1 MDKMTGR
8 MKRVSLSKKIVGIVV
23 ASVAIVGLSL
33 TVCTNYF
40 LNKIYNDESRQEVAR
55 LAGLVQSHV
64 EDEARKLVTAAQ
76 MTAARQDLAEAISR
90 GDTAVVQKL
99 GKDIMRDSRISLI
112 TIADKEGK
120 VVGRGH
126 SDKAGDSVL
135 SQSNVRKAL
144 GGEVSTGIEEGT
156 VVKFSMRA
164 GAPVKLGDKIVG
176 SVTTGTDL
184 TSADHA
190 FVEKLKKEFGTE
202 CTIFQGDTRV
212 TTTLTKDGQ
221 RAVGTRMD
229 NAKVLDTV
237 LARGQQFQDVN
248 TILEKEYDTAYW
260 PLKDH
265 TGKIAGMLFIGK
277 DRGAMNG
284 TLRNAML
291 TVFVVVLLVGVVMV
305 AAGMFIARSVTRPVH
320 RAVAGLSEVAEQVVS
335 ASGQVSSASHSLA
348 DGASEQAASI
358 EETSSSLEEMSSM
371 TKQNADNANCA
382 DQLMKESRQMVER
395 ANGSMTEL
403 IQSMEDISKASDETS
418 KIIKTID
425 EIAFQTN
432 LLALNAA
439 VEAARAGEAGAGF
452 AVVANEV
459 RNLAMRAAE
468 AAKNTSV
475 LIEGTVKKVH
485 EGSQLVER
493 THGAFSE
500 VSKSASKVADLVS
513 EIAAASNEQ
522 AQGIDQIN
530 RAVTEMDK
538 VTQQTAANAEESA
551 SASEE
556 MNAQAG
562 QMKEIAGELKRII
575 GSRGSS
581 GTGEDHGQPS
591 KNTEPGRKASF
602 IERLKAPRAKSTV
615 AAGSR
620 KPSKPEEVIPF
631 EEGGFKDF

>member
-1 MDKMTGR
+1 
-8 MKRVSLSKKIVGIVV
+8 MKRISLSKKIVGTVV
-23 ASVAIVGLSL
+23 VSVAVVGLSL

-40 LNKIYNDESRQEVAR
+40 LNKIYNDESRQELAR

-64 EDEARKLVTAAQ
+64 DDEARKLAAAAQ

-90 GDTAVVQKL
+90 GDTSAVQKL

-144 GGEVSTGIEEGT
+144 SGEVSTGIEEGT

-164 GAPVKLGDKIVG
+164 GAPVKLGDKIAG

-212 TTTLTKDGQ
+212 STTLMKDGQ

-237 LARGQQFQDVN
+237 LARGEQFHDVN
-248 TILEKEYDTAYW
+248 SILGKEYDTAYW
-260 PLKDH
+260 PVKDH

-291 TVFVVVLLVGVVMV
+291 TVFVVVLLAGAVMV

-348 DGASEQAASI
+348 EGASEQAASI

-382 DQLMKESRQMVER
+382 DKLMKESRQMVER

-475 LIEGTVKKVH
+475 LIEGTVKKVK
-485 EGSQLVER
+485 EGSELVER
-493 THGAFSE
+493 THGAFSD
-500 VSKSASKVADLVS
+500 VSKSASRVADLVS

-575 GSRGSS
+575 GSRGSG
-581 GTGEDHGQPS
+581 GTGRDQGEPS
-591 KNTEPGRKASF
+591 TKTESGRKAPF
-602 IERLKAPRAKSTV
+602 IERLKAPRAKATV

-620 KPSKPEEVIPF
+620 KSSKPEDVIPF